1 MVEQCLFCRCARRR
15 TFLFYNCVYRGSM
28 ILFFHI
34 SGIPD
39 RIKRDSYRDG
49 NQVKNMRKVA
59 LITDGWRRL
68 FTYAWPAGILQRI
81 KETGEDVNLYI
92 FNSTGNWSRDAG
104 YNRAEYNIFN
114 LPDLSEFDGIILEL
128 NNISSPA
135 VLAEV
140 IHKAKQTGLPV
151 VSIANELEDFYY
163 VGIDNYSAMKQV
175 IAHLYEVHD
184 CRKFWLLVGAQSN
197 YESSCRLQG
206 MLDYAKEHKIKID
219 KDDI

>member
-1 MVEQCLFCRCARRR
+1 
-15 TFLFYNCVYRGSM
+15 
-28 ILFFHI
+28 
-34 SGIPD
+34 
-39 RIKRDSYRDG
+39 
-49 NQVKNMRKVA
+49 MRKVA

-81 KETGEDVNLYI
+81 KERDEEVNLYI

-140 IHKAKQTGLPV
+140 IHKAKPVSYTHLRAHETGR
-151 VSIANELEDFYY
+151 N
-163 VGIDNYSAMKQV
+163 
-175 IAHLYEVHD
+175 
-184 CRKFWLLVGAQSN
+184 LV
-197 YESSCRLQG
+197 CRLLLEKKKKN
-206 MLDYAKEHKIKID
+206 MISYAVFCLKKEIQ
-219 KDDI
+219 

>member
-1 MVEQCLFCRCARRR
+1 MGEEYAESSFDHRWLEKVVYLCLAGRYFAENQREGRRSK
-15 TFLFYNCVYRGSM
+15 FIY
-28 ILFFHI
+28 
-34 SGIPD
+34 
-39 RIKRDSYRDG
+39 
-49 NQVKNMRKVA
+49 
-59 LITDGWRRL
+59 
-68 FTYAWPAGILQRI
+68 
-81 KETGEDVNLYI
+81 

-140 IHKAKQTGLPV
+140 IHKAKQSHLPV

-175 IAHLYEVHD
+175 IAHMHEVHNCKNSGCWWGLTAIMRAAAD
-184 CRKFWLLVGAQSN
+184 CRECLTMPKNTRS
-197 YESSCRLQG
+197 
-206 MLDYAKEHKIKID
+206 K
-219 KDDI
+219 